1 MSRRPTIVP
10 TSEGSGD
17 PNNNDRNNNTRN
29 GSPHIQTPDTANA
42 NYDNTMDTVDEP
54 TITSPRKSFYYSSTS
69 AQYDP
74 KLQDVLD
81 QIDNVERLITLTLQ
95 GIDADL
101 SRANKIV
108 AEKILPTLER
118 YNYSSKKI
126 LNNVSHIKEF
136 FEAAANINILTKS
149 DLKNNG
155 GQRVSSAGVFGS
167 GGGKDGDEG
176 NDVNVSF
183 SDDENLSTDEI
194 NTITTNIMQKYNLT
208 SPKKGLNLKGAT
220 TSIAANNGNN
230 QTGNETNNTTA
241 AYVTANSTA
250 TGALAAAKAQSFAM
264 GNDSHSFSE
273 PPSELQHLLPK
284 SPVRE
289 ATVTLLAAKQRIY
302 GDRRGQGRRRSPGLL
317 LDTPQ
322 GSTTATT
329 TTQDNAR
336 VILPYRGTHIQNQRH
351 DPNEADF
358 QEESTVTGIVRLRP
372 RRLTPVRGSPALSR
386 SNSNRG
392 TTISNEIDVTRSADN
407 DNNNGKEREGSATP
421 KSRQLSIREQYES
434 PPWEEPPVLA
444 SAGFLSPAKPRDD
457 FDPTDENPLRD
468 GGSFGR
474 VEPTLTFT
482 HQQQQQ
488 LREQNERE
496 RGNKGGQGITA
507 QFLRDLST
515 GTGNTPS
522 LPTRTYLSLAQEQQN
537 AISSSFDEPPPVLTS
552 GIILGSRQVGST
564 GNTGT
569 GSSDELDP
577 PPVFSEAT
585 IMALQERKRRKIA
598 KENAIEEEDE
608 VMDEENDDS
617 QDENPFV
624 ET

>member
-10 TSEGSGD
+10 TSESSSD
-17 PNNNDRNNNTRN
+17 SNINKNNQDNNNNHD
-29 GSPHIQTPDTANA
+29 GSPSNQTPDTATS
-42 NYDNTMDTVDEP
+42 NYDNSTDTVDEP

-101 SRANKIV
+101 SRSNKIV

-136 FEAAANINILTKS
+136 FEAAANITILTKS

-155 GQRVSSAGVFGS
+155 GQRVSSVGVFGT
-167 GGGKDGDEG
+167 GGDKNGDEN

-183 SDDENLSTDEI
+183 TDDENLSTDEI

-208 SPKKGLNLKGAT
+208 APKPGLNMKGAT
-220 TSIAANNGNN
+220 TASSANNGND
-230 QTGNETNNTTA
+230 QPGNETNNTAT
-241 AYVTANSTA
+241 AYVTANSVV
-250 TGALAAAKAQSFAM
+250 TGALAAGKAQSFTA

-302 GDRRGQGRRRSPGLL
+302 GERGTGRGLGRGRSPALL
-317 LDTPQ
+317 PDTSAT
-322 GSTTATT
+322 GTA

-336 VILPYRGTHIQNQRH
+336 VILPFRGSDTQNLRH
-351 DPNEADF
+351 DPTENDF

-372 RRLTPVRGSPALSR
+372 RHLTPVRGSPALSR
-386 SNSNRG
+386 SNSSRG
-392 TTISNEIDVTRSADN
+392 IIVSEVDVARSGDKDN
-407 DNNNGKEREGSATP
+407 DNNSEREGSTTP
-421 KSRQLSIREQYES
+421 KSKQQMNIYDS
-434 PPWEEPPVLA
+434 PPWEDPPVLA
-444 SAGFLSPAKPRDD
+444 SAGFLSPAKPRDN
-457 FDPTDENPLRD
+457 FDPTTENPLRD

-474 VEPTLTFT
+474 VEPTITFT
-482 HQQQQQ
+482 HQQQQL
-488 LREQNERE
+488 LREQN
-496 RGNKGGQGITA
+496 Q
-507 QFLRDLST
+507 QQ
-515 GTGNTPS
+515 
-522 LPTRTYLSLAQEQQN
+522 QEFQ
-537 AISSSFDEPPPVLTS
+537 
-552 GIILGSRQVGST
+552 
-564 GNTGT
+564 
-569 GSSDELDP
+569 
-577 PPVFSEAT
+577 PVF
-585 IMALQERKRRKIA
+585 
-598 KENAIEEEDE
+598 
-608 VMDEENDDS
+608 V
-617 QDENPFV
+617 
-624 ET
+624 